1 MENALQNTLLRDLAV
16 VMIVAGV
23 VTLVFHQLR
32 QPVVLGYILAGLI
45 IGPHTPPFALIVD
58 EGSIRTLADLGV
70 ILLMFTLGLQ
80 FNLRTLRRIGSTA
93 VVAASLEIMTM
104 VWLGYQVGRLFGW
117 GKMDAL
123 FLGAMLSI
131 TSTTIIIKTLG
142 ELRLLK
148 EPFARMITGI
158 SLVEDMLG
166 ITLTAVLS
174 GIAMTGALEWGA
186 VGQTAGKAVVFLSSV
201 LVVGLLLLPPLFRY
215 IARFR
220 SAETLLVAA
229 LGLCFGTSLLAVN
242 LGFSVA
248 LGAFV
253 IGVILGETREAGRLN
268 LLMEPLRDMFI
279 AVFFVSVGL
288 LINPRVLLDYW
299 APTLVVVAVVVIG
312 KMTAFTFGTFIAGND
327 LRTALRVGTS
337 LIPIG
342 ELSLII
348 AALGLSLGV
357 ISEFLYPVAVSV
369 AAVTTLL
376 TPYLIRNADPMINW
390 LDRTLPRWLINSL
403 TLYSQWLA
411 RLRQRGAPS
420 QGRSLARKWTWQM
433 ALNMALVTAAFAV
446 AVALGE
452 RVEAWWPAAPEWLG
466 GAKGVLWTVAT
477 VVALPGLIATVRK
490 LQALAMLLGE
500 MSGGSV
506 AVRGIIMRLVFI
518 GGTVGLGLWVLVW
531 SGALLPVG
539 PALGVLLAM
548 VTVLALVFWRS
559 FIQIHAR
566 AQVALRDTLSAA
578 GPVEEED
585 NEAPVQRLFRDAR
598 LATIVITQTSVAA
611 NKLIRE
617 LELRTQ
623 TGASVVA
630 IERGETSVIN
640 PGPDEELHPEDRVLL
655 LGTPEQ
661 LAAARGLFSAAP
673 PLKERT

>member
-1 MENALQNTLLRDLAV
+1 MPRLTAGNLMDTVIQNTLLRDMAV

-32 QPVVLGYILAGLI
+32 QPVVLGYILAGVI
-45 IGPHTPPFALIVD
+45 IGPHTPPFALIED
-58 EGSIRTLADLGV
+58 DASIRTLADLGV

-131 TSTTIIIKTLG
+131 TSTTIIIKTLS

-148 EPFARMITGI
+148 EPFAKMITGI
-158 SLVEDMLG
+158 SLVEDMIG

-174 GIAMTGALEWGA
+174 GIAMTGALEWRA
-186 VGQTAGKAVVFLSSV
+186 VGQTTGKAVVFLSSL
-201 LVVGLLLLPPLFRY
+201 LVVGLLLMPPLFRY
-215 IARFR
+215 VARFK
-220 SAETLLVAA
+220 SAETLLVTA
-229 LGLCFGTSLLAVN
+229 LGLCFGTSLLALN
-242 LGFSVA
+242 LGFSIA

-253 IGVILGETREAGRLN
+253 IGVIIGETREAGRLN

-299 APTLVVVAVVVIG
+299 APTLVIAAVVVFG

-390 LDRTLPRWLINSL
+390 LDRTLPHWLVNSL

-420 QGRSLARKWTWQM
+420 QGRSLARKWAWQM
-433 ALNMALVTAAFAV
+433 ALNMTLVTAAFAV
-446 AVALGE
+446 AVALGA
-452 RVEAWWPAAPEWLG
+452 RVETWWPTAPEWLG
-466 GAKGVLWTVAT
+466 GARGVLWIVAT

-500 MSGGSV
+500 MSGGTV
-506 AVRGIIMRLVFI
+506 AVRGIITRLVFI

-531 SGALLPVG
+531 SSALLPVG
-539 PALGVLLAM
+539 PALGVLFLIALA
-548 VTVLALVFWRS
+548 LALVFWRS

-578 GPVEEED
+578 VPLEEG
-585 NEAPVQRLFRDAR
+585 R
-598 LATIVITQTSVAA
+598 
-611 NKLIRE
+611 
-617 LELRTQ
+617 
-623 TGASVVA
+623 
-630 IERGETSVIN
+630 
-640 PGPDEELHPEDRVLL
+640 
-655 LGTPEQ
+655 
-661 LAAARGLFSAAP
+661 
-673 PLKERT
+673 